1 MAERLKTGKRKVR
14 SHGRQGEFPAC
25 APPLPVDVGGMLVAW
40 TTVATRADAERI
52 AADVILRNLAACVQI
67 DGPVTSHY
75 RWRGRA
81 EREEEF
87 RLCFK
92 LLESH
97 AAALEQHV
105 MSVHPYETPEWVV
118 VHAERVGE
126 KYLSWANANSST
138 PPL

>member
-1 MAERLKTGKRKVR
+1 
-14 SHGRQGEFPAC
+14 
-25 APPLPVDVGGMLVAW
+25 MLIAW

-52 AADVILRNLAACVQI
+52 AADAVARNLAVCVQI
-67 DGPVTSHY
+67 DGPVASHY
-75 RWRGRA
+75 RWQGRA
-81 EREEEF
+81 ERGEEF

-97 AAALEQHV
+97 ATALEQQV
-105 MSVHPYETPEWVV
+105 LAAHPYDTPEWIVV
-118 VHAERVGE
+118 RAEQVGE